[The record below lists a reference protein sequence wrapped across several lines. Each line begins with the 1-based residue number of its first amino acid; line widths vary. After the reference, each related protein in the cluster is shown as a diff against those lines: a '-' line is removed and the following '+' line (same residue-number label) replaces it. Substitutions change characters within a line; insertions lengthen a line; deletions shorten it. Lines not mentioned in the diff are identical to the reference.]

1 MRRPWG
7 GPGQHFLGRAQ
18 TQADYQ
24 APPLDPGVDEAL
36 QGFIAKKRPPFPTP
50 LGERGGAFTA
60 LEDWPVP
67 ENPLESARTGPGSP
81 LTQRCR
87 QQGYGPPVTANSP
100 KSV

>member
-36 QGFIAKKRPPFPTP
+36 QGFIAKK
-50 LGERGGAFTA
+50 
-60 LEDWPVP
+60 
-67 ENPLESARTGPGSP
+67 SASMPDAVG
-81 LTQRCR
+81 
-87 QQGYGPPVTANSP
+87 
-100 KSV
+100 